1 MPSRTGA
8 LDFSQACTYLG
19 LTPDE
24 FTALGAQ
31 GLVPRVKGGNT
42 HTYDQNV
49 LALTQRLLALG
60 DTHAWE
66 PATLAWFADL
76 VFASQIG
83 RTILLPIVGNSQ
95 TDNPFRNW
103 LETPYVTNVLNDID
117 NALGESDGELVI
129 LLRCLIAASF
139 GGGQFWENIGELKKS
154 SVYPIIAHLEQLG
167 VPILDQHVTV
177 ARDAELILFTMIHA
191 FTTIASPISHEL
203 AQFVQRGRAK
213 LKGLLSSQPSVS
225 PDEQDLISREAL
237 VAVDK
242 LYVVKA
248 PEIHSPT
255 EKPSIKLG
263 VANGQKQDVSV
274 EKRTISF
281 EMEVSLASAE
291 MSADAII
298 DNIIDLIRPFVGPFG
313 ARVIRSLY
321 EIANDA
327 PYWRNP
333 VITVETNDLLD
344 RLSLKRTDQGYHRA
358 GNRERLRDVL
368 NIAHK
373 LEIVGEYSAWENGQ
387 AVRKAFQRAV
397 LSIIG
402 ATFDAAESKDL
413 STSQL
418 FQHGLPKT
426 VQIKLNFYDGIRRP
440 DGRLG
445 NQYVLLP
452 HLASPQKLPSAYYSR
467 TEEQLRA
474 YLLLRYRQNNM
485 ESRTLTIT
493 RSMAL
498 ERAGITNKNTTR
510 ATQSLR
516 RALDKLV
523 SDGTIKEYSPIPL
536 ESRASFTIT
545 LGSLD
550 S

>member
-8 LDFSQACTYLG
+8 LDFSQACAYLG
-19 LTPDE
+19 LSSEE

-42 HTYDQNV
+42 HTYNQNV

-103 LETPYVTNVLNDID
+103 LETPYVTDVLNDID
-117 NALGESDGELVI
+117 NALGKPDGALVV
-129 LLRCLIAASF
+129 LLQSLIAASF
-139 GGGQFWENIGELKKS
+139 GRGQFWEDIGALQKS
-154 SVYPIIAHLEQLG
+154 SVYPIVAHLEQLG
-167 VPILDQHVTV
+167 VPILDQHIAV
-177 ARDAELILFTMIHA
+177 ARDAKLTFVIMTVA
-191 FTTIASPISHEL
+191 FTSIAPPISLEL
-203 AQFVQRGRAK
+203 LQLVRLGKAK
-213 LKGLLSSQPSVS
+213 LEGLLSSQPSVS

-263 VANGQKQDVSV
+263 VANGQKQNASV
-274 EKRTISF
+274 EKQTISF

-313 ARVIRSLY
+313 ARVVRSLY

-333 VITVETNDLLD
+333 MITVETNDLLD
-344 RLSLKRTDQGYHRA
+344 RLGFKRSGLYHQNN
-358 GNRERLRDVL
+358 NRTRLRDVL
-368 NIAHK
+368 NIAHG
-373 LEIVGEYSAWENGQ
+373 LEIVGEYPAWENGKP
-387 AVRKAFQRAV
+387 VRKAFQRPV
-397 LSIIG
+397 LSMIG
-402 ATFDAAESKDL
+402 ATFDPTESKDL
-413 STSQL
+413 STSEL
-418 FQHGLPKT
+418 FQRGLPKT
-426 VQIKLNFYDGIRRP
+426 IQIRLNFYDGVRRP

-445 NQYVLLP
+445 SQYVLMP
-452 HLASPQKLPSAYYSR
+452 HLASSAAALPSAYRSR
-467 TEEQLRA
+467 TEERLRA
-474 YLLLRYRQNNM
+474 YLLLRYRQDNM
-485 ESRTLTIT
+485 ESKSLTIT
-493 RSMAL
+493 RGIAL
-498 ERAGITNKNTTR
+498 ERAGITNKNVTR
-510 ATQSLR
+510 ATQTLK

-523 SDGTIKEYSPIPL
+523 EEGTVEQYSPIPL
-536 ESRASFTIT
+536 ESRESFTIT
-545 LGSLD
+545 LGEITP
-550 S
+550 